1 MIPLLHS
8 ASLLS
13 AAMAGALFSAIWQ
26 GALLV
31 ACVALCLRLVPGLSA
46 AARSAIWLNVLT
58 LLVLLHLFP
67 AFPAHWT
74 SAQAIHTL
82 PVRLDIYWS
91 IPIAV
96 IWLVLSL
103 WKGAQLVLSAVRL
116 HRMARQATPVCPD
129 RVLMQNGE
137 GSEPGGRSAELC
149 TSAEVT
155 RPSVFGFFRPRIL
168 IPQDLIERLSP
179 QELQLV
185 VQHELEH
192 LRRADDWSNLL
203 QKVALVLFPL
213 NPALYWVERRLCSER
228 ELACDDHVLRTS
240 ASRKAYAIC
249 LTRLAEYSIVS
260 RGLSLVLGA
269 WERHSEL
276 ARRIRRI
283 LLRPAKSMQG
293 LPATI
298 ASVALVLAALT
309 SGILLARTPQLVSF
323 VPLARSALRTTP
335 IPSALSAE
343 MNFRELGARPHFVKA
358 VMPQRPVR
366 SSSKS
371 RQVRVNTVSHN
382 VRRKPAPAQQVWVVL
397 TEWRSTAAAPLPVV
411 LAVARQPRTSYAA
424 VQIANGWLIVQI

>member
-1 MIPLLHS
+1 
-8 ASLLS
+8 
-13 AAMAGALFSAIWQ
+13 
-26 GALLV
+26 
-31 ACVALCLRLVPGLSA
+31 
-46 AARSAIWLNVLT
+46 LNVLT

-74 SAQAIHTL
+74 SAQAIHTS

-96 IWLVLSL
+96 IWVVLSL

-129 RVLMQNGE
+129 GALPALPQNGD
-137 GSEPGGRSAELC
+137 GSQLGGRSAELC
-149 TSAEVT
+149 TSTEVT

-185 VQHELEH
+185 VQHEMEH

-283 LLRPAKSMQG
+283 LLRPAKSMRG

-323 VPLARSALRTTP
+323 VPLARSAWRTTP
-335 IPSALSAE
+335 IQSALSAE
-343 MNFRELGARPHFVKA
+343 MNFRELGARPQFVKA

-366 SSSKS
+366 STNRS
-371 RQVRVNTVSHN
+371 RQVGASTVRHD
-382 VRRKPAPAQQVWVVL
+382 VRRNPAPRQQVWVVL
-397 TEWRSTAAAPLPVV
+397 TEWRYTAAAPPPVV
-411 LAVARQPRTSYAA
+411 LAVARQHRTSYAA